1 MIRLV
6 VGSGGVRVHV
16 VASNVMSVPN
26 GGVDALLI
34 ARISASLGST
44 ANSSARVG
52 SVGSVRT
59 LLTSVNVA
67 LSNDT
72 TRLGASVT
80 NRQLAEVATP
90 LGPAQSFAPA
100 GGEHGV
106 NPAKPP
112 VTCVI
117 NVSAS
122 TTSTTLL

>member
-1 MIRLV
+1 MILSV
-6 VGSGGVRVHV
+6 VGSGAVRVHV

-34 ARISASLGST
+34 ARISTSLGST

-52 SVGSVRT
+52 SVGSVWT

-90 LGPAQSFAPA
+90 LGPDVAVTP
-100 GGEHGV
+100 V

-112 VTCVI
+112 VSCVT
-117 NVSAS
+117 NVSAT
-122 TTSTTLL
+122 TTSTALLDR